1 MQIYDYLWLGGNDE
15 FRTKVRILNIE
26 SAGFHNIPN
35 INDISKWNY
44 DGSSTKQASGFDSE
58 IILKPCAVFKSP
70 FTTKDI
76 PRYIVLCETFD
87 KNDNPLENNHRQWA
101 KEVFDKYVDQYPW
114 YGLEQ
119 EYFIYDP
126 KTNKPLGF
134 DKDANQ
140 GQYYC
145 SVGTLNT
152 FGRNVAETHMMYCLR
167 AGINL
172 SGINAEVAPGQWE
185 FQVGPCEGIDAG
197 DQLLVARYLLEL
209 VAEERGLVLVW
220 HPKPLQGD
228 INGSGCHT
236 NFSTLKMR
244 ELNGLIVIEKALEKL
259 ALKHQEHLEVYGKDN
274 NLRLTGEHETSN
286 MEKFTVGRANRGASV
301 RIGNDTINSKRGY
314 FEDRRPASNCNPYLV
329 TAKILETIES

>member
-15 FRTKVRILNIE
+15 FRSKVRILNLLNVDVN
-26 SAGFHNIPN
+26 NIPL
-35 INDISKWNY
+35 WNY
-44 DGSSTKQASGFDSE
+44 DGSSTGQASGFDSE
-58 IILKPCAVFKSP
+58 VILKPCAVFKSP
-70 FTTKDI
+70 LTEDI

-87 KNDNPLENNHRQWA
+87 KDGSPLKNNHRQWA
-101 KEVFDKYVDQYPW
+101 KNIFDKYLDEKPW

-119 EYFIYDP
+119 EYFLFDP
-126 KTNKPLGF
+126 ITNKPIGF
-134 DKDANQ
+134 NQDFKQDFKQ

-145 SVGTLNT
+145 SVGALNT